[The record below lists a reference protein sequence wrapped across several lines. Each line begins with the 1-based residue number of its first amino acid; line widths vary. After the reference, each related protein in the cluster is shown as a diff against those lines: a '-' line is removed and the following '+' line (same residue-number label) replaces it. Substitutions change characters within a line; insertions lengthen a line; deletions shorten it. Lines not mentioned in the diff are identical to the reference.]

1 MLKQFNKLREYVII
15 RLKGVMINTE
25 KFLKNYTIN
34 DVSEVV
40 EKIKKIEI
48 RKKEFEEL
56 KGKLEKYFKF
66 EIVDYIV
73 SDILDCETYNHVC
86 LMINLAVVN
95 NRISLENGIT
105 LKNELK
111 KLFKINDIF
120 DKFDKGNYIMQS
132 VDKPDN

>member
-1 MLKQFNKLREYVII
+1 M
-15 RLKGVMINTE
+15 E

-48 RKKEFEEL
+48 RKKEFEEF

-86 LMINLAVVN
+86 LMINLAVVS
-95 NRISLENGIT
+95 NRISSENSIT

-111 KLFKINDIF
+111 KLFQINNIF
-120 DKFDKGNYIMQS
+120 DKFNK
-132 VDKPDN
+132 DNCIIRLINQ

>member
-1 MLKQFNKLREYVII
+1 M
-15 RLKGVMINTE
+15 E

-48 RKKEFEEL
+48 RKKEFEEF

-86 LMINLAVVN
+86 LMINLAVVS
-95 NRISLENGIT
+95 NRISSENSIT
-105 LKNELK
+105 LKNGLK
-111 KLFKINDIF
+111 KLFQINNIF
-120 DKFDKGNYIMQS
+120 DKFNKNNCIIEKD
-132 VDKPDN
+132 

>member
-1 MLKQFNKLREYVII
+1 M
-15 RLKGVMINTE
+15 E

-48 RKKEFEEL
+48 RKKEFEEF

-66 EIVDYIV
+66 VIVDYIV

-86 LMINLAVVN
+86 LMINLAVVS
-95 NRISLENGIT
+95 NRISSENSIT
-105 LKNELK
+105 LKNGLK
-111 KLFKINDIF
+111 KLFQINNIF
-120 DKFDKGNYIMQS
+120 DKFNK
-132 VDKPDN
+132 DNCIIRLINQ

>member
-1 MLKQFNKLREYVII
+1 M
-15 RLKGVMINTE
+15 E

-48 RKKEFEEL
+48 RKKEFEEF

-86 LMINLAVVN
+86 LMINLAVVS
-95 NRISLENGIT
+95 NRISSENSIT
-105 LKNELK
+105 LKNGLK
-111 KLFKINDIF
+111 KLFQINNIF
-120 DKFDKGNYIMQS
+120 DNFNK
-132 VDKPDN
+132 DNFIIRLINQ

>member
-1 MLKQFNKLREYVII
+1 M
-15 RLKGVMINTE
+15 E

-48 RKKEFEEL
+48 RKKEFEEF
-56 KGKLEKYFKF
+56 KGKLDKYFKF

-86 LMINLAVVN
+86 LMINLAVVS
-95 NRISLENGIT
+95 NRISSENSIT
-105 LKNELK
+105 LKNGLK
-111 KLFKINDIF
+111 KLFQINNIF
-120 DKFDKGNYIMQS
+120 DKFNK
-132 VDKPDN
+132 DNCIIRLINQ

>member
-1 MLKQFNKLREYVII
+1 M
-15 RLKGVMINTE
+15 E

-56 KGKLEKYFKF
+56 KKELEKYFKF

-86 LMINLAVVN
+86 LMINLAVVS
-95 NRISLENGIT
+95 NRISSENSIT

-132 VDKPDN
+132 VDNPDN

>member
-1 MLKQFNKLREYVII
+1 M
-15 RLKGVMINTE
+15 E
-25 KFLKNYTIN
+25 KFLKNYTIS

-40 EKIKKIEI
+40 EKIRKIEI

-120 DKFDKGNYIMQS
+120 DKFDKGNYIMKS
-132 VDKPDN
+132 VDKPNN

>member
-1 MLKQFNKLREYVII
+1 M
-15 RLKGVMINTE
+15 E

-48 RKKEFEEL
+48 RKKEFEEF

-73 SDILDCETYNHVC
+73 SDILDCETYNNVC
-86 LMINLAVVN
+86 LMINLAVVS
-95 NRISLENGIT
+95 NRISSENSIT
-105 LKNELK
+105 LKNGLK
-111 KLFKINDIF
+111 KLFQINNIF
-120 DKFDKGNYIMQS
+120 DKFNK
-132 VDKPDN
+132 DNCIIRLINQ

>member
-1 MLKQFNKLREYVII
+1 M
-15 RLKGVMINTE
+15 E

-86 LMINLAVVN
+86 LMINLAVVS
-95 NRISLENGIT
+95 NRISSENSIT
-105 LKNELK
+105 LKNGLK
-111 KLFKINDIF
+111 KLFQINNIF
-120 DKFDKGNYIMQS
+120 DKFNK
-132 VDKPDN
+132 DNCIIRLINQ

>member
-1 MLKQFNKLREYVII
+1 M
-15 RLKGVMINTE
+15 E

-40 EKIKKIEI
+40 EKIEI

-86 LMINLAVVN
+86 LMINLAVVS
-95 NRISLENGIT
+95 NRISSENSIT
-105 LKNELK
+105 LKNGLK
-111 KLFKINDIF
+111 KLFQINNIF
-120 DKFDKGNYIMQS
+120 DKFNK
-132 VDKPDN
+132 DNCIIRLINQ

>member
-1 MLKQFNKLREYVII
+1 MK
-15 RLKGVMINTE
+15 
-25 KFLKNYTIN
+25 KFFKNYTIN

-48 RKKEFEEL
+48 RKTEFEKL

-73 SDILDCETYNHVC
+73 SDILECETYNHVC

-95 NRISLENGIT
+95 NRISSENSIT
-105 LKNELK
+105 LKNGLK
-111 KLFKINDIF
+111 KLFKIKNIF
-120 DKFDKGNYIMQS
+120 YK
-132 VDKPDN
+132 

>member
-1 MLKQFNKLREYVII
+1 M
-15 RLKGVMINTE
+15 E

-48 RKKEFEEL
+48 RKKEFKEF

-86 LMINLAVVN
+86 LMINLAVVS
-95 NRISLENGIT
+95 NRISSENSIT
-105 LKNELK
+105 LKNGLK
-111 KLFKINDIF
+111 KLFQINNIF
-120 DKFDKGNYIMQS
+120 DKFNK
-132 VDKPDN
+132 DNCIIRLINQ